1 MKQHDAYSDEYISAY
16 IDGELDNEERAQ
28 ILFDEQGDKGLAQRI
43 NDARIMK
50 EKVQLA
56 YSDVYDN
63 QSANKPFSCTAF
75 IGGHRSIAAAILV
88 LAVAA
93 VIFAPGLMND
103 DRLMLAKQLINN
115 TQPIAAG
122 EVSKAIGKNSLI
134 VINFSR
140 YEPQTFDAT
149 IENIEAL
156 LLQHDSDKQ
165 FHIEIVANK
174 TGLKALDTKTS
185 VHAERITGLA
195 ERFDSLSV
203 VACAKSLANLADS
216 GNPVQLMKSIIITP
230 SAAQQ
235 VAKRIAHGW
244 LYIKM

>member
-16 IDGELDNEERAQ
+16 IDGELDNEERAL
-28 ILFDEQGDKGLAQRI
+28 ILFDEQEDNGLAQRI
-43 NDARIMK
+43 NDARMLK

-75 IGGHRSIAAAILV
+75 VCRHRSLAAAVLVLVIAAGM
-88 LAVAA
+88 
-93 VIFAPGLMND
+93 FAPALMND
-103 DRLMLAKQLINN
+103 DRLTLARQLINN
-115 TQPIAAG
+115 TLPIEPDAI
-122 EVSKAIGKNSLI
+122 SKAVGDNALV

-140 YEPQTFDAT
+140 YIPQTFDAT

-156 LLQHDSDKQ
+156 LLRHSTDKQ
-165 FHIEIVANK
+165 FYIEIVANK
-174 TGLKALDTKTS
+174 TGLRALDTKTS
-185 VHAERITGLA
+185 LHAARITELA
-195 ERFDSLSV
+195 ERFDNLSV

-216 GNPVQLMKSIIITP
+216 GNPIQLMKSIIITP

-235 VAKRIAHGW
+235 VAKRTAEGW
-244 LYIKM
+244 LYVKM